1 MTRIGHPWQFNSTAL
16 DRMQRDMRE
25 MEKAAAQARNLDAA
39 CERLAEKLQPK
50 TEKVKP

>member
-1 MTRIGHPWQFNSTAL
+1 MTRIGHPWQFNSAAL
-16 DRMQRDMRE
+16 AKMQAEMRE

-50 TEKVKP
+50 TEKVTP